1 MTLTNYW
8 WLLIWVFIAGAFFTI
23 LFPKQREIVLGKQE
37 ERWRVFPAILLVLP
51 YIIWAGFRTDAFGDT
66 IAYRRGF
73 QNAPSQLGQ
82 LTEYL
87 ATITKDKGYSV
98 FSVLIKC
105 IIGNSD
111 ILFFLIIASIQ
122 LGCIVYVCRKYSCN
136 YWMSIFLFIAST
148 EYVGWM
154 HNGIR
159 QFLAI
164 TLIFAATD
172 FLVEKKYI
180 SMIMV
185 ILIAATFH
193 ASALFMIPIIFIV
206 QGKAW
211 NKKTILCILACILA
225 LFFVDRFTDI
235 LDSALSSTQYS
246 GMVTDWQEWEDDG
259 TNPIRVFIYSI
270 PMLLSVVGYKYIKYE
285 ENPIVHIATNFSVL
299 ACGIGLISM
308 VTSGIFLGRM
318 IEYASIYSLLLLL
331 PWEIEN
337 FFTPKSSQIVYGAMI
352 VGYVAFFYYQ
362 MHFSWG
368 LL

>member
-8 WLLIWVFIAGAFFTI
+8 WLLIWLFTGGILLAVFC
-23 LFPKQREIVLGKQE
+23 PRRRECVCGEMK
-37 ERWRVFPAILLVLP
+37 ERWDTIPAVILVIP
-51 YIIWAGFRTDAFGDT
+51 YFIWAGFRTDAFGDT
-66 IAYRRGF
+66 TAYRRGF

-148 EYVGWM
+148 EYMGWM

-172 FLVEKKYI
+172 FLVEKKYL
-180 SMIMV
+180 SMIVV

-193 ASALFMIPIIFIV
+193 ASALFMIPVIFIV

-211 NKKTILCILACILA
+211 NKKTMLCILACILA
-225 LFFVDRFTDI
+225 LFFVDQFTNI

-270 PMLLSVVGYKYIKYE
+270 PMILSIVGYKYIKYE

-337 FFTPKSSQIVYGAMI
+337 FFTPKSSQIVSGVMI
-352 VGYVAFFYYQ
+352 VGYIAFFYYQ

>member
-8 WLLIWVFIAGAFFTI
+8 WLLIWLFTGGILLAVFC
-23 LFPKQREIVLGKQE
+23 PRRRECVCGEMK
-37 ERWRVFPAILLVLP
+37 ERWDTIPAVILVIP

-66 IAYRRGF
+66 TAYRRGF

-148 EYVGWM
+148 EYMGWM

-172 FLVEKKYI
+172 FLVEKKYL
-180 SMIMV
+180 SMIVV

-193 ASALFMIPIIFIV
+193 ASALFMIPVIFIV

-225 LFFVDRFTDI
+225 LFFVDQFTNI

-270 PMLLSVVGYKYIKYE
+270 PMILSIVGYKYIKYE

-337 FFTPKSSQIVYGAMI
+337 FFTPKSSQIVSGVMI
-352 VGYVAFFYYQ
+352 VGYIAFFYYQ